1 MKNIFEIM
9 KDYGLEIPD
18 DKHKDFE
25 KEVLAN
31 YKTSSDYDVQAEKL
45 KTAEGKVTTLTESLE
60 KFKDVN
66 VDELNNTITQLK
78 TDIANKDKEL
88 SDKLAERD
96 FMDTLKDSIHAAHG
110 KDAAM
115 IIKLLNVDEL
125 RKSKNQKEDI
135 AAAIKEMTENE
146 MTKGMFGETEK
157 KDEKLGSG
165 NLIGQV
171 GKPGGTQTASLK
183 DALRER
189 YNS

>member
-1 MKNIFEIM
+1 MQHME
-9 KDYGLEIPD
+9 
-18 DKHKDFE
+18 
-25 KEVLAN
+25 
-31 YKTSSDYDVQAEKL
+31 
-45 KTAEGKVTTLTESLE
+45 
-60 KFKDVN
+60 
-66 VDELNNTITQLK
+66 
-78 TDIANKDKEL
+78 
-88 SDKLAERD
+88 
-96 FMDTLKDSIHAAHG
+96 
-110 KDAAM
+110 
-115 IIKLLNVDEL
+115 NVDEL

-135 AAAIKEMTENE
+135 AAASKEMTENE